1 MKGLSG
7 TSKVALAV
15 AALLS
20 SLSLVSLR
28 QGTALDTMAYLDSLR
43 MEEVLQEATREDLN
57 SRVLH
62 LESWGRVSEDA
73 ERRLGMRKAGASDM
87 VILPREGK

>member
-28 QGTALDTMAYLDSLR
+28 QRTALDVMSFLDSLR
-43 MEEVLQEATREDLN
+43 SEEVLQEATREDLN
-57 SRVLH
+57 SQVLR
-62 LESWGRVSEDA
+62 LESRDRVSEDA
-73 ERRLGMRKAGASDM
+73 EKRLGMRKAGASDM
-87 VILPREGK
+87 MILPREGK

>member
-15 AALLS
+15 AALLA
-20 SLSLVSLR
+20 SLSLVSMR
-28 QGTALDTMAYLDSLR
+28 QRTALDTMAFLDSLQL
-43 MEEVLQEATREDLN
+43 EEAMQEAIREDLN
-57 SRVLH
+57 SQVLH
-62 LESWGRVSEDA
+62 LESWGRVSADA

-87 VILPREGK
+87 VDLPPEGK

>member
-1 MKGLSG
+1 MKGLTG

-20 SLSLVSLR
+20 SLSLVSMR
-28 QGTALDTMAYLDSLR
+28 QRTALDTMAFLDSLR
-43 MEEVLQEATREDLN
+43 LEEVMQEANRENLN

-87 VILPREGK
+87 VILPPEGK

>member
-15 AALLS
+15 AALLA
-20 SLSLVSLR
+20 SLSLVSVR
-28 QGTALDTMAYLDSLR
+28 QRTALSTMAVLDSLR
-43 MEEVLQEATREDLN
+43 VEEDRHEAIREDLK

-62 LESWGRVSEDA
+62 LESPGRVSKDA

-87 VILPREGK
+87 VTLPREEK

>member
-15 AALLS
+15 AALLA
-20 SLSLVSLR
+20 SLSLVSVR
-28 QGTALDTMAYLDSLR
+28 QRTALSTMAFLDSLR
-43 MEEVLQEATREDLN
+43 VEEDLQEAIREDLN

-62 LESWGRVSEDA
+62 LESFGRVSEDA
-73 ERRLGMRKAGASDM
+73 ESRLGMRSAGASEM
-87 VILPREGK
+87 VTLPREEK

>member
-1 MKGLSG
+1 MKGLTG

-28 QGTALDTMAYLDSLR
+28 QRTALDTMAFLDSLR
-43 MEEVLQEATREDLN
+43 LEEVMQEATRENLN

-73 ERRLGMRKAGASDM
+73 EMRLGMRKPGASDM
-87 VILPREGK
+87 VTLSREGK